1 MFSFIRSV
9 SCFVS
14 FRFVLLFICS
24 LVSHV
29 CCYYKRNKFYAN
41 FFCKT
46 FNLDFEQCILCAM
59 SSECECV
66 SPLLLTWAHTE
77 KHTLAHTHTS
87 SENRTTRKFC
97 WRFKFIFLM
106 RFIFLFFFVGWNTFF
121 LCYFSLFLARQKQ
134 NFFSTNSTKNLN
146 FYLFV
151 CDFIFSLCFQKEIF
165 CNIELNKRQRN
176 GMNEARISHL

>member
-66 SPLLLTWAHTE
+66 SPLLLTWTHTE
-77 KHTLAHTHTS
+77 KYTLAHTHTHTLRVKIEQQ
-87 SENRTTRKFC
+87 ENSVR
-97 WRFKFIFLM
+97 RFKFIFLM

-134 NFFSTNSTKNLN
+134 NFFFHEFNKK
-146 FYLFV
+146 FEFLFV
-151 CDFIFSLCFQKEIF
+151 CLWFYFLALFSKR
-165 CNIELNKRQRN
+165 NIL
-176 GMNEARISHL
+176 